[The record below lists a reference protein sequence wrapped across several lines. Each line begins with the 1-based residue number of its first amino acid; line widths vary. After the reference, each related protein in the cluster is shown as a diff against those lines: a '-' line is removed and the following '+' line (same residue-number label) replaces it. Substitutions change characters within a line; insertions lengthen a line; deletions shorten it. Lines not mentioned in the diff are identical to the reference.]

1 MVCIIPQ
8 HSMVDEMS
16 VSTFYRALMKR
27 FFDGEITREELLTSS
42 ERQLEFDFE
51 QSKRR
56 LLGPK
61 GGENEG
67 KDS

>member
-1 MVCIIPQ
+1 
-8 HSMVDEMS
+8 MS
-16 VSTFYRALMKR
+16 VSTFYRVLMKR
-27 FFDGEITREELLTSS
+27 FFSGEITREELLASS
-42 ERQLEFDFE
+42 ERQLEFDFV

-56 LLGPK
+56 LLRPK

>member
-1 MVCIIPQ
+1 
-8 HSMVDEMS
+8 MS

-27 FFDGEITREELLTSS
+27 FFDGEITKEELLTSS